1 MSADLQTERASKKSF
16 YAITFSMILVIV
28 IVGVIATKI
37 VRDNARKA
45 EAREQIS
52 MLKKALDKDDPISKR
67 AAAAHKKY
75 LIALDRATVAGQ
87 KRHDDA
93 LSSDQSSEKYKHYVL
108 IEQSGVQD
116 STKFVGKEI
125 DELDEEIS
133 NFGEVLG
140 YDFVRKNHD
149 DVSAYR
155 ESRLA
160 ALGTWQRGINEIVD
174 ESVAGREL
182 VPASV
187 IRQTYDSVGEK
198 MDRANKLEETVI
210 QNSSDL
216 YALITKKLLAA
227 GAVAGR

>member
-1 MSADLQTERASKKSF
+1 MIPLVNEQQPRTKNISLHSIALRLLDKRDTMMRFRVINLQTN
-16 YAITFSMILVIV
+16 T
-28 IVGVIATKI
+28 
-37 VRDNARKA
+37 
-45 EAREQIS
+45 
-52 MLKKALDKDDPISKR
+52 
-67 AAAAHKKY
+67 
-75 LIALDRATVAGQ
+75 
-87 KRHDDA
+87 
-93 LSSDQSSEKYKHYVL
+93 KHYVL

-140 YDFVRKNHD
+140 YDFVRKTHD